1 MTFSVKP
8 TINVGDDSLKTVQN
22 LGAKKIFFITDPF
35 VVESRMIDQVTSLL
49 DRSTDFTIFSEIRPD
64 PSQELVDKGKE
75 KLQNFNPDLV
85 VAIGGGSAIDATK
98 AIIYNIYQENKEKI
112 PFIAIPT
119 TAGTGSESTNFAV
132 VTVGDSKNVL
142 IDDVMLPDYALLVPK
157 FTKTVPNFITADTGM
172 DVLTH
177 ALEAY
182 VSKNASIYTDTF
194 SETCIKTVFE
204 ILPKVYDD
212 GDRLSLRER
221 MLEVSNMAGIAF
233 NNAGLGINHSLAH
246 TIGGNFHISHGRL
259 NAILLPYVLDY
270 NCKNNERAR
279 KKLDKLAQK
288 LGHKDYTCIIK
299 EIKKLNEKFQIP
311 EKLSGLGKIDA
322 REYSNAIEK
331 MAETALNDRCT
342 PTNPALVTKFDLANI
357 LRDSY

>member
-8 TINVGDDSLKTVQN
+8 TIMVGDDSLNVLNK
-22 LGAKKIFFITDPF
+22 LGARKIFFITDPF

-49 DRSTDFTIFSEIRPD
+49 DRSISFDIFSGIRPD
-64 PSQELVDKGKE
+64 PSVELVNEGKNH
-75 KLQNFNPDLV
+75 LINSNADIIC
-85 VAIGGGSAIDATK
+85 AIGGGSAIDATK
-98 AIIYNIYQENKEKI
+98 AIIYDLYKNEGKNY
-112 PFIAIPT
+112 PFIAVPT

-132 VTVGDSKNVL
+132 VTEGNSKKVL
-142 IDDVMLPDYALLVPK
+142 IDDAMLPDYALLVPK

-182 VSKNASIYTDTF
+182 ISKGASIYTDTF
-194 SETCIKTVFE
+194 SETCVKTVFE

-212 GDRLSLRER
+212 GDRLRLREK

-246 TIGGNFHISHGRL
+246 TIGGNFHISHGRI
-259 NAILLPYVLDY
+259 NAILLPYVLEY
-270 NCKNNERAR
+270 NTKKSDKAR
-279 KKLDKLAQK
+279 EKLDSLAQK
-288 LGHKDYTCIIK
+288 LGLTDHNCIIEK
-299 EIKKLNEKFQIP
+299 VRELNKKFQIP
-311 EKLSGLGKIDA
+311 EKISGLGKVDEIKYQEAIDT
-322 REYSNAIEK
+322 
-331 MAETALNDRCT
+331 MANTALNDRCT

-357 LRDSY
+357 LRDAY